1 MRFIFGQFF
10 LLVALF
16 VSENASGQLA
26 PDAECPIPQEPRGL
40 SRVEPKTALDS
51 ALPEVRLLFWKYMSE
66 SLASHYILSICEDG
80 NFTFLGGQNLRLYGR
95 VRGRVPVSA
104 ILEFERRN
112 LPSLRELALEASTEY
127 EPGRG
132 RPYVA
137 DSNPFPVRI
146 ILANKSERVQ
156 FASTPMTSDHR
167 LVRLLQEI
175 ENLIPTKAIRCPAL
189 NTDGSTRDLAVRF
202 DVCDR
207 EDELL
212 KRLGSQRK

>member
-1 MRFIFGQFF
+1 MFGQIL
-10 LLVALF
+10 LLVALV

-26 PDAECPIPQEPRGL
+26 PDAECPIPQEPRGP
-40 SRVEPKTALDS
+40 SRVEPNTALDR

-66 SLASHYILSICEDG
+66 SFASSYILSICEDG
-80 NFTFLGGQNLRLYGR
+80 NFTFHGGQNLRMYGR
-95 VRGRVPVSA
+95 VRGRVPASA

-112 LPSLRELALEASTEY
+112 LSSLRELALDARAEY
-127 EPGRG
+127 EPSRV
-132 RPYVA
+132 RPHLA

-146 ILANKSERVQ
+146 ILANKLERVQ
-156 FASTPMTSDHR
+156 FGSTPGTSDHR

-175 ENLIPTKAIRCPAL
+175 ENLIPTKAIRCPAF
-189 NTDGSTRDLAVRF
+189 NTEGSTRDLAVRV